1 MNTYSGKH
9 PKTFSITTD
18 KRTVTITVYLAT
30 ATIVTTVDKD
40 GNVETTIEP
49 II

>member
-1 MNTYSGKH
+1 MDTYSGKH
-9 PKTFSITTD
+9 PKVLSITAD

-30 ATIVTTVDKD
+30 ATIVTKVDED
-40 GNVETTIEP
+40 GQVETTIEP